1 LTFDREE
8 REILRPPATS
18 FMKGGRRGEG
28 EISNFLLHYTIKTEC
43 RMVPI
48 LHVGGGGM
56 KKPMAVPWACGV
68 EDEEVR
74 EDPAC
79 A

>member
-1 LTFDREE
+1 
-8 REILRPPATS
+8 
-18 FMKGGRRGEG
+18 
-28 EISNFLLHYTIKTEC
+28 
-43 RMVPI
+43 MVPI